1 MTTDH
6 VTIRSGAYADSV
18 ALLQVSRDVQR
29 VPGVVTAQVAMATP
43 LNVEVLTGLGF
54 ELPAGTDANDLVVA
68 IRLEAD
74 GDLDQALAAVDRGL
88 APTRSDGSP
97 REAAPRRTTASALAD
112 DPGLVLVSVPGA
124 SALVE
129 AMDALDAGCDVM
141 VFSDNVPVSQEVT
154 LKRTAADRGLLVMEH
169 DCGTA
174 VVGGVGLGFANA
186 TEPGPVGIVA
196 ASGTGCQQV
205 LALLDHAGVGVTSA
219 LGVGGRDLSA
229 EVGGTSTIEAL
240 RRLDADDT
248 VDLILVVSK
257 PPAPEAAAGSRST
270 PPRCRPGEAGVAR
283 SRPARPHGRRRAGAD
298 AAVGRRSP
306 LAGVRVGL
314 ARRGQPIRGLFVGG
328 TTCQEA
334 RIVVEAL
341 APGDH
346 TFVDF
351 GDDDYTQGRAHPMID
366 PTLRLEE
373 LRRAAADPATG
384 VLLLDVVLGHGAEQ
398 DPAAVLAP
406 VITESTAPVVVAV
419 VGTRLDPQDRD
430 RQVRV
435 LAEAGAEVHL
445 SNAAAARRAVEA
457 SGRCP
462 MGARNGSSP
471 WGLTCWRR
479 PSPARPSRSSGSTG
493 DRRCPAP
500 RPTSRPSPPT
510 HAVATPTGGPSRR
523 CWASRRTS
531 STSRPPPSCWDSSAA
546 SSSTPVL
553 RSAGTGLP
561 ARSAAPSWAVPPSRG
576 WSPIR
581 TTPSRCSSPATG

>member
-6 VTIRSGAYADSV
+6 VTVRSGAYADSV
-18 ALLQVSRDVQR
+18 ALLQVSRDVQA
-29 VPGVVTAQVAMATP
+29 VPGVVTAQVAMATA

-54 ELPAGTDANDLVVA
+54 ALPAGTTANDLVVA
-68 IRLEAD
+68 IRLTDD
-74 GDLDQALAAVDRGL
+74 GDLDQAVAAVDRGL
-88 APTRSDGSP
+88 APARRDGST
-97 REAAPRRTTASALAD
+97 REAEPRRTTASALAD
-112 DPGLVLVSVPGA
+112 APGLVLVSVPGA

-141 VFSDNVPVSQEVT
+141 VFSDNVPVSQEVA
-154 LKRTAADRGLLVMEH
+154 LKRTAADRGLLVMGP

-229 EVGGTSTIEAL
+229 DVGGTSTIEAL

-248 VDLILVVSK
+248 VELILVVSK
-257 PPAPEAAAGSRST
+257 PPAPEVAIRIEEYAATLAT
-270 PPRCRPGEAGVAR
+270 PVELALLGPGQ
-283 SRPARPHGRRRAGAD
+283 PD
-298 AAVGRRSP
+298 LTAAVE
-306 LAGVRVGL
+306 RVL
-314 ARRGQPIRGLFVGG
+314 ARLSVDVPAWPVVGRAAPGQGGPIRGLFVGG

-341 APGDH
+341 DPGEH

-373 LRRAAADPATG
+373 VRRAAADPATG
-384 VLLLDVVLGHGAEQ
+384 ALLLDVVLGHGAEP
-398 DPAAVLAP
+398 DPAALLAP
-406 VITESTAPVVVAV
+406 VIAEATAPVVVAV

-435 LAEAGAEVHL
+435 LSEAGAEVHL
-445 SNAAAARRAVEA
+445 SNAAAARRAVELA
-457 SGRCP
+457 G
-462 MGARNGSSP
+462 GAR
-471 WGLTCWRR
+471 
-479 PSPARPSRSSGSTG
+479 
-493 DRRCPAP
+493 
-500 RPTSRPSPPT
+500 
-510 HAVATPTGGPSRR
+510 
-523 CWASRRTS
+523 
-531 STSRPPPSCWDSSAA
+531 
-546 SSSTPVL
+546 
-553 RSAGTGLP
+553 
-561 ARSAAPSWAVPPSRG
+561 
-576 WSPIR
+576 
-581 TTPSRCSSPATG
+581 